1 MKKTLSITGL
11 ICFSLLLSAC
21 QLFQNPEDN
30 HKAICKEMKNQMTF
44 SGETAN
50 RSLAF
55 QERAEQS
62 KLSQSYHDEGCS

>member
-1 MKKTLSITGL
+1 MKKSLYITGL
-11 ICFSLLLSAC
+11 IAFTLLLNAC
-21 QLFQNPEDN
+21 QIFQNPEDN

-55 QERAEQS
+55 QERSEQD
-62 KLSQSYHDEGCS
+62 KLSQSYHDEGCT